1 MVVKKTRSALVV
13 LLVGLLT
20 VYAPLAHAFH
30 IHAPDQSCLSKEQYI
45 DQIQTLNPSMSVVIL
60 TPDDLAI
67 FESNYNAA
75 PPPSDFNIT
84 SVVIGVVRNAPVVIV
99 AIAVDGC
106 VKIQEGFPREF
117 LHKMLTKAE
126 ST

>member
-20 VYAPLAHAFH
+20 VYAPLARAYHTH
-30 IHAPDQSCLSKEQYI
+30 LPDQSCLSKEQYI
-45 DQIQTLNPSMSVVIL
+45 NQIQALNPGMSIATL
-60 TPDDLAI
+60 SPEDLAI
-67 FESNYNAA
+67 FKDNYNAA

-84 SVVIGVVRNAPVVIV
+84 NVVIGVVINAPVVVV

-106 VKIQEGFPREF
+106 VKIQEGFPRSF

-126 ST
+126 SI

>member
-30 IHAPDQSCLSKEQYI
+30 SHLPDQSCLSKEQYI
-45 DQIQTLNPSMSVVIL
+45 DQIQTLNPGMAIATL

-75 PPPSDFNIT
+75 PPPSNFNIT
-84 SVVIGVVRNAPVVIV
+84 SVVIGLVRNAPVVIV

-117 LHKMLTKAE
+117 LNKMLTKE
-126 ST
+126 DSI

>member
-20 VYAPLAHAFH
+20 VYAPLVHAFH
-30 IHAPDQSCLSKEQYI
+30 THLPDQSCLSKEQYI
-45 DQIQTLNPSMSVVIL
+45 NQIQALNPGMSIATL
-60 TPDDLAI
+60 TPEDLAI

-84 SVVIGVVRNAPVVIV
+84 GVVIGVVINAPMVVV

-117 LHKMLTKAE
+117 LHKMLTKE
-126 ST
+126 DSI

>member
-1 MVVKKTRSALVV
+1 MSVKNTRSALVV

-20 VYAPLAHAFH
+20 LYAPLTYAYHFNL
-30 IHAPDQSCLSKEQYI
+30 CMSKEQYI
-45 DQIQTLNPSMSVVIL
+45 DQIQALNPGMAIATL
-60 TPDDLAI
+60 TPDDLVI

-84 SVVIGVVRNAPVVIV
+84 GVVIGVVRNAPIVIV

-117 LHKMLTKAE
+117 LHKMLTKSE
-126 ST
+126 SI

>member
-20 VYAPLAHAFH
+20 VYAPLAHAYH
-30 IHAPDQSCLSKEQYI
+30 THSPKQACLSKEQYI
-45 DQIQTLNPSMSVVIL
+45 NQIQALNPGMSIATL
-60 TPDDLAI
+60 SPEDLAI
-67 FESNYNAA
+67 FKDNYNAA

-84 SVVIGVVRNAPVVIV
+84 NVVIGVVINAPVVVV

-117 LHKMLTKAE
+117 LNKMLTKE
-126 ST
+126 DSI

>member
-30 IHAPDQSCLSKEQYI
+30 SHLPDQSCLSKEQYI
-45 DQIQTLNPSMSVVIL
+45 DQIQTLNPGMAIATL

-67 FESNYNAA
+67 FEFNYNAA

-84 SVVIGVVRNAPVVIV
+84 SVVIGLVRNAPVVIV

-117 LHKMLTKAE
+117 LNKMLTKE
-126 ST
+126 DSI

>member
-30 IHAPDQSCLSKEQYI
+30 SHLPDQTCLSKEQYI
-45 DQIQTLNPSMSVVIL
+45 DQIQTLNPGMAIATL
-60 TPDDLAI
+60 APDDLAI

-84 SVVIGVVRNAPVVIV
+84 SVVIGVVINAPMVVV

-117 LHKMLTKAE
+117 LHRMLTKE
-126 ST
+126 DSI

>member
-20 VYAPLAHAFH
+20 VYASLSYASHSNLSN
-30 IHAPDQSCLSKEQYI
+30 QSCLSKEQYA
-45 DQIQTLNPSMSVVIL
+45 DQIQALNPGISIATL
-60 TPDDLAI
+60 TPEDLAI

-84 SVVIGVVRNAPVVIV
+84 GVVIGVVINAPVVVV

>member
-20 VYAPLAHAFH
+20 VYASLSYAFH
-30 IHAPDQSCLSKEQYI
+30 THSPDQSCMSKEQYI
-45 DQIQTLNPSMSVVIL
+45 NQIQTLNPGMSVATL
-60 TPDDLAI
+60 TSEDLAI
-67 FESNYNAA
+67 FKDNYNAA

-84 SVVIGVVRNAPVVIV
+84 NVVIGVIINAPVVIV